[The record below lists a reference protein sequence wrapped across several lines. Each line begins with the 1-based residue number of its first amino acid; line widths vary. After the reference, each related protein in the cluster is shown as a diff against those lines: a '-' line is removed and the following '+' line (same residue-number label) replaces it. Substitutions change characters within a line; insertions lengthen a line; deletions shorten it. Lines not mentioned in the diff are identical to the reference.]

1 MKLLPSTVLAIALL
15 EAPALPSSAQSP
27 TLPLDGVLMDS
38 YAAVV
43 NGTVIT
49 VSDVFAAAGP
59 DQARLYATLSGPELE
74 AALKENYLA
83 ARDRLVNAEL
93 VVQDFNALGGTLPD
107 RAVEDHVNGLVHDR
121 FGGDRA
127 ALLEALAADRLSY
140 ADWTEQIKKQLIFQ
154 IMRQREVDSKIAIAP
169 VDVQAEYD
177 AHPDRWADPERLR
190 LDVWSIASPDTSD
203 PGQVAAARALYRA
216 FLRADPASPFP
227 DSSLPDIPPALG
239 LRRESLPDWTPAN
252 DLADSFRT
260 ALSHIRAPGI
270 PAPRPLGGRTYF
282 LRLLERIPARTRPIE
297 EVSADIERVLR
308 KAEQARLLDV
318 WTRSLRAKYPV
329 HEFDQRL
336 FVDLPDLAAAAR
348 SAP

>member
-1 MKLLPSTVLAIALL
+1 MKSFLPIAVALAILGSA
-15 EAPALPSSAQSP
+15 ALPARAQSP
-27 TLPLDGVLMDS
+27 SLPLDGVLMDS

-49 VSDVFAAAGP
+49 VSDVFAASAP

-93 VVQDFNALGGTLPD
+93 VVQDFNALGGALPD
-107 RAVEDHVNGLVHDR
+107 RAVEDHVNGLIHDR

-140 ADWTEQIKKQLIFQ
+140 ADWTAQLKKQLIFQ
-154 IMRQREVDSKIAIAP
+154 VMRQREVDSKIAIAP
-169 VDVQAEYD
+169 VAVQAEYD

-203 PGQVAAARALYRA
+203 PDQVAAARALYRA
-216 FLRADPASPFP
+216 FLRADPAAPFP
-227 DSSLPDIPPALG
+227 DSSLPDIPPALD
-239 LRRESLPDWTPAN
+239 LRRESLADWTPAN

-282 LRLLERIPARTRPIE
+282 LRLLERVPARIRPIE
-297 EVSADIERVLR
+297 EVSAEIERALR
-308 KAEQARLLDV
+308 KAEQARLLDI

-348 SAP
+348 SAQ